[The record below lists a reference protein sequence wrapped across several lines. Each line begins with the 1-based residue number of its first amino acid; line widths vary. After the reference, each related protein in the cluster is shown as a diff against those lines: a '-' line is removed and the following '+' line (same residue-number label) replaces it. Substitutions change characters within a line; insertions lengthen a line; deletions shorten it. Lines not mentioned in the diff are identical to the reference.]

1 MSDPLYKKEILRL
14 AADAHGAGHLREP
27 HATGIA
33 HNPTCGDKVSVDL
46 LLDRSGRIAAVAH
59 DTKACVLAQASA
71 SILGQVLK
79 GASRDDV
86 EDLINEI
93 GMMLGAQSP
102 PPDAPFDAYSAFEGV
117 VEHRNRWRCVLLPVE
132 AVLNAFENSEN
143 AEPGGVGSKA

>member
-14 AADAHGAGHLREP
+14 AADAHGAGHLSEP
-27 HATGIA
+27 HVTGIA
-33 HNPTCGDKVSVDL
+33 HNPTCGDKVSIDL
-46 LLDRSGRIAAVAH
+46 TLDKDGRITAIAH

-71 SILGQVLK
+71 SILGQALK

-102 PPDAPFDAYSAFEGV
+102 APAPPFDDYSAFEGV
-117 VEHRNRWRCVLLPVE
+117 VEHRNRRRCVLLPIE

-143 AEPGGVGSKA
+143 AEPGGVGAKT